1 MAAPTL
7 AIVAVAMQEAAEHA
21 EDTGAGVS
29 GVSGVRGVGWDST
42 HVDRHRHCRMLGV
55 QEAQA
60 RRVRLVARGGG

>member
-21 EDTGAGVS
+21 EDTGA